1 MFSLASEVRTCTS
14 VCGFDVP
21 QCTVTG
27 ERTCAGC
34 VRVWCGSTQR
44 MSCIKVSVFLFSLL
58 LVCNTCDTTLT
69 HVFLALII
77 NMVTYS
83 VIISS
88 IGAMLFH
95 TPDRVGR
102 VRHLLSI
109 RFGGKRFRIFKCSI
123 CCILIHRNLKFFL
136 GVFVTLTTDPRQKM
150 PQTPAPIT
158 QAQQKP

>member
-1 MFSLASEVRTCTS
+1 
-14 VCGFDVP
+14 
-21 QCTVTG
+21 
-27 ERTCAGC
+27 
-34 VRVWCGSTQR
+34 

-158 QAQQKP
+158 QAQQKPQAKCESSASMMCGDVFRILICVDICCVRVDD